1 MPNAKEVKIDDGD
14 LRILRIL
21 QEDGRIT
28 NQDLARRCGMLRV
41 WIRARAAHGA
51 SLK

>member
-1 MPNAKEVKIDDGD
+1 MPNAKDVKIDDGD

-28 NQDLARRCGMLRV
+28 NQDLRTPGIKR
-41 WIRARAAHGA
+41 IT
-51 SLK
+51 